1 MKDFK
6 LSESIER
13 WLSKQC
19 HNNPWIILTVFQS
32 YKLLLSFLFT
42 HTHTHKISKA
52 ACWSQKPSNANRAAH
67 WRHSWPQSGLEVGLW
82 SVNGWAQVDVWRRKG
97 IYRPNKFTKKKK
109 TNVFLQEHHW
119 DYRDF
124 FFLLLFCS
132 QRAKDVTLQSF
143 NPREMTKGH
152 EAAAVLWA
160 NINPDA
166 ESMIGVL
173 VLAVWCRCC

>member
-42 HTHTHKISKA
+42 HTHTKSVKLLADLRSHQMQTGLLTEGTA
-52 ACWSQKPSNANRAAH
+52 GHSQ
-67 WRHSWPQSGLEVGLW
+67 
-82 SVNGWAQVDVWRRKG
+82 VWRWGCDLSMDGLKLMFEEEKVF
-97 IYRPNKFTKKKK
+97 IDPINSPKKKK
-109 TNVFLQEHHW
+109 PNVFLQEHHW